1 MQQIIV
7 SGVGGQGVLFL
18 TRLLAETA
26 LNLDYSLLVS
36 ETHGMAQ
43 RGGNVI
49 SHVKI
54 FDRNDPEAAC
64 HTSPLIRPGR
74 ADVLFALHKDGIPA
88 HGHYLKPGGILYRN
102 DTAGAEADR
111 VDATGLACDLGAPV
125 VANLVLLGFA
135 AETGGLFCT
144 TADIEATLGKI
155 AGRRLD
161 ISLRA
166 FQAGVAEARARATS
180 ARTAE

>member
-26 LNLDYSLLVS
+26 LDLDYSLLVS

-54 FDRNDPEAAC
+54 FPRGDAEAAC
-64 HTSPLIRPGR
+64 RTSPLIRPGQ
-74 ADVLFALHKDGIPA
+74 ADLLFALHRDGIPA
-88 HGHYLKPGGILYRN
+88 HGHFLKPGGTVFRN
-102 DTAGAEADR
+102 DTEGNEADR
-111 VDATGLACDLGAPV
+111 IDATGMACDMKAPV

-135 AETGGLFCT
+135 VETGGLFCS
-144 TADIEATLGKI
+144 ADAIEATLARI

-161 ISLRA
+161 VSLRA
-166 FQAGVAEARARATS
+166 LRAGIGAARARS
-180 ARTAE
+180 DSSRISG